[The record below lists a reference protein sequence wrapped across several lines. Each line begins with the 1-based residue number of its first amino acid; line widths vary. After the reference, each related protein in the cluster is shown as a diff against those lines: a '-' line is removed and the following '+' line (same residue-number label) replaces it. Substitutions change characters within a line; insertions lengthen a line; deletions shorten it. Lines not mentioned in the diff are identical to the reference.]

1 MVEKLRIFISGK
13 EGELDDERETAIE
26 LVNSLGF
33 TPVSSEKRPASSDSI
48 EEEYLGEVSTSD
60 IYIGIFGSVHSEPS
74 INEFNTARANN
85 VCTFAFEKI
94 LVDGVDRQIKLAEF
108 LTKIKNPQSGLVV
121 PKYNTVIDLRKKM
134 LQALMSYLT
143 KKFRE
148 SQQLQREEN
157 KHANESLKEAVE
169 KYHETTNELYE
180 NQAKIVKIQNFFG
193 VKFSDSFGEA
203 EFIDFRFPTSL
214 EKGKNYIITAKIKG
228 STKNGF
234 LDLMIKDELGPD
246 YWFPDPLSY
255 DSAYDNGKLSF
266 DDGEYSATWEFSIP
280 PHMKG
285 KHIAIMGLYENSW
298 NDRRCVNYEQREF
311 DVI

>member
-1 MVEKLRIFISGK
+1 VSGK
-13 EGELDDERETAIE
+13 EGELDDERATAID
-26 LVNSLGF
+26 VINSLKY
-33 TPVSSEKRPASSDSI
+33 TPVGSEKRPASSDSI
-48 EEEYLGEVSTSD
+48 EEEFEGEVNTSD
-60 IYIGIFGSVHSEPS
+60 IYIGLFGIKHSEPT
-74 INEFNTARANN
+74 IKEFDTARANN
-85 VCTFAFEKI
+85 LCTLIFAKNLSYEE
-94 LVDGVDRQIKLAEF
+94 REPKLKEF
-108 LTKIKNPQSGLVV
+108 LDKIKDSRSGVV
-121 PKYNTVIDLRKKM
+121 ISKYDTVIDLRKKI
-134 LQALMSYLT
+134 LEALTAYLA
-143 KKFRE
+143 KKFKE
-148 SQQLQREEN
+148 AQKLKREEN

-169 KYHETTNELYE
+169 KFHNTASELHE

-193 VKFSDSFGEA
+193 VKFSDAFGEA
-203 EFIDFRFPTSL
+203 EFVDFKFPTNL
-214 EKGKNYIITAKIKG
+214 EKGKNYLITAKIKG

-266 DDGEYSATWEFSIP
+266 DDGEYSATWGFSIP

-311 DVI
+311 NVV